1 MEINIIK
8 KKIFKIIDVN
18 SEDTAAEKVFN
29 YILASVII
37 LSVIVMFAETFNNIS
52 PIGKRII
59 NTIEIAVVII
69 FTIEYILRFYTA
81 DILYP
86 YKNPIASRLK
96 YMISFIAI
104 IDLLAFLPFYLAT
117 VFIIDLRVFRF
128 VRVLRIFG
136 ILKIHRFTDALG
148 FVNRAIGRKKDQL
161 LSSLFVVF
169 VLMIMVSVIMFY
181 IENPVQ
187 PEVFKNGFSGLWWAI
202 VTLTAVG
209 YGDIYPVTF
218 LGQVLG
224 SIISILGIGLVAVPT
239 GIISSGFTE
248 ELEEERRAREKAH
261 KEKDIEV
268 KE

>member
-1 MEINIIK
+1 MEVNKIK
-8 KKIFKIIDVN
+8 KKIFSVIDIN
-18 SEDTAAEKVFN
+18 SEDKASEKVFN
-29 YILASVII
+29 YFLASVII
-37 LSVIVMFAETFNNIS
+37 LSAIVMFAETFNNIS
-52 PIGKRII
+52 PEGKRII
-59 NTIEIAVVII
+59 NIVEIVVVIM
-69 FTIEYILRFYTA
+69 FTIEYILRVYTA

-86 YKNPIASRLK
+86 NKNPVTSRLK
-96 YMISFIAI
+96 YIFSFIAI
-104 IDLLAFLPFYLAT
+104 TDLLAFLPFYLSIAFK
-117 VFIIDLRVFRF
+117 VDLRVFRF

-169 VLMIMVSVIMFY
+169 VLMIMVSVMMFY

-187 PEVFKNGFSGLWWAI
+187 PEVFKNGFSGFWWAV

-224 SIISILGIGLVAVPT
+224 SVISILGIGLVAVPT

-248 ELEEERRAREKAH
+248 ELEEERRAREKGH